1 MAAGVPSNITNNAL
15 KPSFF
20 TEVIHTRYKVDRTN
34 ACVLRRGPILSIN
47 SRQPLSSP
55 SNRQLPKLFTPP
67 FIDAWDAV
75 KLYVLLLSC
84 SARTTRNAASF
95 HHSPLSTCNTLPP
108 AWAEIFYHMTLREIT
123 RSMQSL
129 YYGNA
134 CDHTCHRR
142 QIGWQN
148 WIAPLPVSRV
158 TNTSFPSRNY
168 RIAVWWFGRR
178 VE

>member
-1 MAAGVPSNITNNAL
+1 MSSMAAGVPINITNNAL

-67 FIDAWDAV
+67 FVDAWDAV
-75 KLYVLLLSC
+75 KLYVLLCFC

-123 RSMQSL
+123 RSMHSL
-129 YYGNA
+129 CFCVINCNRILNQYTG
-134 CDHTCHRR
+134 
-142 QIGWQN
+142 
-148 WIAPLPVSRV
+148 VSEW
-158 TNTSFPSRNY
+158 TFTD
-168 RIAVWWFGRR
+168 I
-178 VE
+178 